1 MDKGL
6 SSKDSDKICDKNIGV
21 MPSEAGTKL
30 TQSLINV
37 NDQDLLQNLEL
48 DPAQETIMQEE
59 KIIDSYEGQNDDESK
74 EEGGSLN
81 CAMQRETEQEEKF
94 PNSVSSEELAG
105 VESSPDEVSPS
116 PPNNFVEEIDLGS
129 QVSQIVNQNNSR
141 SPDDQKITGV
151 HLPKYSSPR

>member
-1 MDKGL
+1 MDNGA

-30 TQSLINV
+30 TQSVINV
-37 NDQDLLQNLEL
+37 NDQDLLQNLDL

-59 KIIDSYEGQNDDESK
+59 KIIDSSEGQNDDESSQ
-74 EEGGSLN
+74 EGGFLN
-81 CAMQRETEQEEKF
+81 STMQRKTEQKEKF
-94 PNSVSSEELAG
+94 SNSVESEELAG

-116 PPNNFVEEIDLGS
+116 PLNNFVKEIDLGS

-141 SPDDQKITGV
+141 SPYFEKITV
-151 HLPKYSSPR
+151 LDLPKYSSPM